1 MMIGGRPVSG
11 DAPLFVIAEIGLNHG
26 GSAAE
31 ALALVDA
38 AAAAGASAVK
48 LQSLRGHTLV
58 APSCPAPAHVSCGS
72 LQEFFARFELD
83 EGAHAAVAVRTRV
96 HGLAFMSTPFDL
108 EAVAM
113 LERVGCD
120 AYKIASG
127 DITHLALIEAV
138 ARTGK
143 PVVISTG
150 MSELH
155 EVAAALRCARRAG
168 AADVALLHC
177 VSAYPVPPG
186 EENLGAIRTLAT
198 AFGVPVG
205 LSDHGTDPLDVSTAV
220 ALGACLYE
228 KHLVLDPR
236 GDAVDAAV
244 SATPS
249 QLRASIERAAHV
261 RRSLGHGRRAC
272 GAAEGAN
279 RLASRRSLHATRD
292 LDAGH
297 VVTAADCIAL
307 RPAAGLCASEQD
319 ALVGIRLERPVR
331 AGEPYL
337 IEDLA
342 SRRRG
347 GHAA

>member
-1 MMIGGRPVSG
+1 MHAE
-11 DAPLFVIAEIGLNHG
+11 APLFAIAEIGLNHG
-26 GSAAE
+26 GSPAE

-38 AAAAGASAVK
+38 AAGAGASAVK

-58 APSCPAPAHVSCGS
+58 AASCPPPAHVSSRS

-83 EGAHAAVAVRTRV
+83 EAAHAAAAARARA

-108 EAVAM
+108 EAVPM
-113 LERVGCD
+113 LERIGCD

-138 ARTGK
+138 AATGK

-168 AADVALLHC
+168 AGNVALLHC
-177 VSAYPVPPG
+177 VSAYPVPAG
-186 EENLGAIRTLAT
+186 EENLGAIRTLST

-205 LSDHGTDPLDVSTAV
+205 LSDHGTDPLDVGTAV

-228 KHLVLDPR
+228 KHLVLDAAS
-236 GDAVDAAV
+236 DAIDAAV
-244 SATPS
+244 SATPA
-249 QLRASIERAAHV
+249 QLRAAIDRAGHV
-261 RRSLGHGRRAC
+261 RRSLGHARRTC
-272 GAAEGAN
+272 GVAERAN
-279 RLASRRSLHATRD
+279 RHASRRSLHATRD
-292 LDAGH
+292 LAAGEQ
-297 VVTAADCIAL
+297 VTSADCIAL
-307 RPAAGLCASEQD
+307 RPAAGLCASHWET
-319 ALVGIRLERPVR
+319 LIGVRLERPVR
-331 AGEPYL
+331 AGEPFL
-337 IEDLA
+337 VEDLA
-342 SRRRG
+342 SGRRG